1 MFNSETRPK
10 LISYVKESARESDSR
25 PSLTPS
31 KHNTDSKAKLAIFQ
45 DDLSCPSIESD
56 CDEENL
62 LGDSQSDPFL
72 LPAEEK
78 KATELSQDDS
88 AM

>member
-31 KHNTDSKAKLAIFQ
+31 KHNSEHKKLAIFQ

-56 CDEENL
+56 LDEENL

-88 AM
+88 AI